1 MSNASEPNQQFCLK
15 WNNHHSNMLNVF
27 ETLLHSE
34 AFTDVTLAVDG
45 ASIRCHKMVLAAC
58 SGYFHNLFAEHVAS
72 NVIVVLKDV
81 RPAEMRCLLEYMY
94 RGEVHVA
101 QEQFTALLSVAESL
115 QIKGLVEEG
124 RRERERASQNGVA
137 SGASSDQGPSAIE
150 TDQHVSVTETTHQS
164 HANSLGSPV
173 SALPPPAPAQ
183 LEPLVPPPGSGQ
195 AALPL
200 GSLDGGVEMSGSA
213 LPTPDLPKRRRK
225 TASSGTGQ
233 ELWYENNPILRT
245 VLGHGGV
252 SGLDVSALMAA
263 AMRREFIDRECADR
277 QVMSSTGSEENH
289 AAPEPLASEP
299 ELDKMS
305 NGSVGEVTGHWDPNL
320 PNYMGNYMGFAPS
333 GMRPEWKRYKQ
344 YSKSDL
350 QQALDAVKGGM
361 TALQASRKFHVPS
374 RTLYDK
380 IKKLGIP
387 TTPRRYPRSP
397 GAPLNVSPVSLFPSA
412 ASVATSIL
420 CANGD
425 APANSRDLQPME
437 LVVGRRGE
445 RHSERAHTSL
455 LPQLAQW
462 PKAENRDEEVD
473 GGSDGEVAGDDPAG
487 EGHSN
492 SEQRQPMELVVE
504 KRRLSSSPG
513 ERRSDTEVSEFH
525 LQWPKEEATEDS
537 RELDVV
543 A

>member
-1 MSNASEPNQQFCLK
+1 
-15 WNNHHSNMLNVF
+15 MLNVF

-58 SGYFHNLFAEHVAS
+58 SGYFHNLFAEHVAN

-101 QEQFTALLSVAESL
+101 QEQFSALLSVAESL

-124 RRERERASQNGVA
+124 RRERERALQNCTANG
-137 SGASSDQGPSAIE
+137 SGSDQGTSLTEI
-150 TDQHVSVTETTHQS
+150 DQHVSVTETTLQPRVD
-164 HANSLGSPV
+164 SLDSPI
-173 SALPPPAPAQ
+173 STLPPQPPIQ
-183 LEPLVPPPGSGQ
+183 LEPVIPPTGSGHVARQ
-195 AALPL
+195 LAPVE
-200 GSLDGGVEMSGSA
+200 GSVETCASA

-225 TASSGTGQ
+225 TTAPGAAQ

-289 AAPEPLASEP
+289 TAPEALGSEP
-299 ELDKMS
+299 ELDKIS
-305 NGSVGEVTGHWDPNL
+305 NGSVGEVTAHWDPNL
-320 PNYMGNYMGFAPS
+320 PANYMGNYMGFAPS

-397 GAPLNVSPVSLFPSA
+397 GAPLTVSPVSLFPSA
-412 ASVATSIL
+412 ASVATSLL
-420 CANGD
+420 CSNGD
-425 APANSRDLQPME
+425 SPANSRDLQPME
-437 LVVGRRGE
+437 LVVGRR
-445 RHSERAHTSL
+445 SERTLAEEAHSSL

-462 PKAENRDEEVD
+462 SKVEARDEEVD
-473 GGSDGEVAGDDPAG
+473 GGSDGEGGGEDTTREVGDS
-487 EGHSN
+487 HSV
-492 SEQRQPMELVVE
+492 QRQPMELVVD
-504 KRRLSSSPG
+504 KRRTSSSPG

-525 LQWPKEEATEDS
+525 LKWPKEEATEDS